1 LSIGI
6 LSFITTIFTVV
17 ECHPMPRP
25 KKDIKTVRVTL
36 SASVLPE
43 IDSQVKV
50 LAITNDRSNSWI
62 VEKLILRGLA
72 AYKRDGLLD
81 EPPSAPKVMIWRS
94 CMRWNRGR
102 SRRSGAASK
111 RNGNGYGAHRRRAWL
126 RWMICCEW
134 PNGWR
139 RTPRHCR
146 PTISGQ
152 SCKRSACE

>member
-1 LSIGI
+1 
-6 LSFITTIFTVV
+6 
-17 ECHPMPRP
+17 MPRP

-81 EPPSAPKVMIWRS
+81 EPPSLIPVAFENLPDIDGSDAPT
-94 CMRWNRGR
+94 
-102 SRRSGAASK
+102 
-111 RNGNGYGAHRRRAWL
+111 RNEELPEPIGIIL
-126 RWMICCEW
+126 PM
-134 PNGWR
+134 
-139 RTPRHCR
+139 
-146 PTISGQ
+146 
-152 SCKRSACE
+152 